1 MDKRQ
6 AFYLRRPVPT
16 ITLPPELA
24 CLTAGCTMPKQ
35 FLDQTQ
41 KYVVTK

>member
-24 CLTAGCTMPKQ
+24 CLTACCTMLKE
-35 FLDQTQ
+35 
-41 KYVVTK
+41 Y